1 MREMKDSGLPWAGE
15 IPINWKIMPI
25 KYLKANVVNAFVDGP
40 FGSNLKSQHYVDD
53 GDVYVIESGFISTG
67 VFIYKEF
74 KTITNE
80 HFATINRSECKAGD
94 VIIAKIGANFGMAGE
109 LPVLDKP
116 SVVSGNSLKITL
128 EQQRILNYLFVRE
141 MEIAKYNGGFI
152 SIVNETA
159 QPALS
164 LSSLNNFRLIIPPF
178 EEQLKIEQFLMK
190 KCAEIDALSADIQ
203 SEIETLEAYKRSI
216 ITEAVTKGLDKNE
229 PMKESGIEWVGRI
242 PTTWTMVRGKYAFEQ
257 KSDRGNT
264 KSLVLLSPTQNYGVI
279 PQDLYEE
286 LSGFSAVK
294 LNEKTDYNSLKTVH
308 KGAFVISLRS
318 FQGGFEYSEYEGVV
332 SPAYQVFYPTIPVC
346 DGYYKYL
353 FKTQIFI
360 DKMNS
365 YTMSL
370 RDGKNIAFADFGR
383 TYIPVPPVSEQIKI
397 AKFLDD
403 KCDVI
408 RDTIA
413 QKQEQLSILADYK
426 KSVIYEYVTG
436 KKEVPA

>member
-1 MREMKDSGLPWAGE
+1 MKDMKDSGAAWVGNIPSHWDIGRIDSFYSLRNTKVSDKDFPPLSVTMGGIVPQLETAAKTNAHDDRKLVKKGDFAINSRSDRRGSCGISAYDGSVSLINTILAPRGE
-15 IPINWKIMPI
+15 MDPEYFDWLFHTTQFADEFYKWGHGI
-25 KYLKANVVNAFVDGP
+25 
-40 FGSNLKSQHYVDD
+40 VDD
-53 GDVYVIESGFISTG
+53 LWT
-67 VFIYKEF
+67 
-74 KTITNE
+74 TNYQ
-80 HFATINRSECKAGD
+80 D
-94 VIIAKIGANFGMAGE
+94 
-109 LPVLDKP
+109 
-116 SVVSGNSLKITL
+116 
-128 EQQRILNYLFVRE
+128 
-141 MEIAKYNGGFI
+141 
-152 SIVNETA
+152 
-159 QPALS
+159 
-164 LSSLNNFRLIIPPF
+164 
-178 EEQLKIEQFLMK
+178 MK
-190 KCAEIDALSADIQ
+190 KINIPVPPLSEQHDIAMYLNDQCAEIDALSADIQ
-203 SEIETLEAYKRSI
+203 SEIETLEAYKRSV
-216 ITEAVTKGLDKNE
+216 ITEAVTKGLDKNA

-360 DKMNS
+360 EKMNS